1 MSGIGSMDCD
11 RSLTNGLKDQL
22 EAVPCAEQE
31 ETRRVGP
38 TLARFA
44 VASMDA
50 PRLTETI
57 SLAEKVHSALV
68 SRSNGSPVFTGCDE
82 SGIPLKGHS
91 HAYIFC
97 ESNVGLGRG
106 ERGEI
111 THITVY
117 ASSGFG
123 QKEKRAIEGLTRVW
137 GHGLDDLQLVLLGVG
152 QPEDFAGFNTTK
164 GDYPLFAMSKCWVSR
179 TPFVPTRH
187 PKATR
192 AGVPKRDASGLQ
204 IGSPEHDLRRLLLL
218 DGFPSPIS
226 VVPIA
231 GTKLDEQEVAWY
243 SFLRRRETGEG
254 KPAAN
259 GAGYGFRI
267 EFPEPVSGPVVVGY
281 GAHFGMG
288 EFVAEDGSQNKVT
301 RKGVGV

>member
-1 MSGIGSMDCD
+1 
-11 RSLTNGLKDQL
+11 
-22 EAVPCAEQE
+22 
-31 ETRRVGP
+31 
-38 TLARFA
+38 
-44 VASMDA
+44 MDA

-57 SLAEKVHSALV
+57 SLAEKVHVALV

-82 SGIPLKGHS
+82 SGIPLKGHR

-106 ERGEI
+106 DRGEI
-111 THITVY
+111 THVTVY

-123 QKEKRAIEGLTRVW
+123 QKEKQAIEGLTRVW
-137 GHGLDDLQLVLLGVG
+137 GHELDDLQLVLLGIG
-152 QPEDFAGFNTTK
+152 QPEDFAGSNTTK
-164 GDYPLFAMSKCWVSR
+164 GDCPLFAWSKNWISR

-192 AGVPKRDASGLQ
+192 AGVPKLDASGLQ

-218 DGFPSPIS
+218 DGFPAPIS
-226 VVPIA
+226 VEPVA
-231 GTKLDEQEVAWY
+231 GTKLDEQVVPWHV
-243 SFLRRRETGEG
+243 FLRRRETGEG

-259 GAGYGFRI
+259 GAGYGFRL
-267 EFPEPVSGPVVVGY
+267 EFQEPVQGPVAVGY

-288 EFVAEDGSQNKVT
+288 GFAGEIILRM
-301 RKGVGV
+301 RKPTMIQCKSVMICLI

>member
-1 MSGIGSMDCD
+1 MSEICSVEYH
-11 RSLTNGLKDQL
+11 RPITKDL
-22 EAVPCAEQE
+22 IAVNTEVGK
-31 ETRRVGP
+31 VGP
-38 TLARFA
+38 TVARFA

-57 SLAEKVHSALV
+57 SLAEKVHAALV

-82 SGIPLKGHS
+82 AGIPLKGHR

-117 ASSGFG
+117 ASSGFS
-123 QKEKRAIEGLTRVW
+123 QKEKEAIEGLTRVW
-137 GHGLDDLQLVLLGVG
+137 GHGLDDLQLILLGIG

-164 GDYPLFAMSKCWVSR
+164 GGSPLFAKSKSWVSR
-179 TPFVPTRH
+179 TPFVSTRH
-187 PKATR
+187 PKATK

-204 IGSPEHDLRRLLLL
+204 IGSPEHDLRRLLVL
-218 DGFPSPIS
+218 DGFPAPIS
-226 VVPIA
+226 VEPVA
-231 GTKLDEQEVAWY
+231 GTMLGGQEVAWHN
-243 SFLRRRETGEG
+243 FLRRRETGEG

-259 GAGYGFRI
+259 GAGHGFRI
-267 EFPEPVSGPVVVGY
+267 EFPEPVQGPMAVGY

-288 EFVAEDGSQNKVT
+288 EFVIETDH
-301 RKGVGV
+301 

>member
-1 MSGIGSMDCD
+1 MSGIGSLDCD
-11 RSLTNGLKDQL
+11 RSLMGLKDDF
-22 EAVPCAEQE
+22 EAVPSAEQKE
-31 ETRRVGP
+31 IRKVGP
-38 TLARFA
+38 IVARFA

-57 SLAEKVHSALV
+57 SLAEKVHAALV

-82 SGIPLKGHS
+82 SGKPLKGHS

-106 ERGEI
+106 DRGEI

-117 ASSGFG
+117 ASAGFG
-123 QKEKRAIEGLTRVW
+123 QKEKQAIEGLTRVW
-137 GHGLDDLQLVLLGVG
+137 GHGLDDLQLVLLGIG
-152 QPEDFAGFNTTK
+152 QSEDFGGSNTTK
-164 GDYPLFAMSKCWVSR
+164 GDCSLFAMSKSWVSR

-192 AGVPKRDASGLQ
+192 AGVPKLDASGLQ
-204 IGSPEHDLRRLLLL
+204 IGSPEHDLRRLLVL
-218 DGFPSPIS
+218 DGFPAPIS
-226 VVPIA
+226 VEPIS
-231 GTKLDEQEVAWY
+231 GTILGEQEVPWHG
-243 SFLRRRETGEG
+243 FLRRRETGEG

-267 EFPEPVSGPVVVGY
+267 EFPEPVSGPVAVGY

-288 EFVAEDGSQNKVT
+288 GFEGDDET
-301 RKGVGV
+301 RRRGI

>member
-1 MSGIGSMDCD
+1 MSGIGSLDCD
-11 RSLTNGLKDQL
+11 RSLMGLKDDF
-22 EAVPCAEQE
+22 EAVPSAEQNE
-31 ETRRVGP
+31 IRKVGP
-38 TLARFA
+38 TVARFA

-57 SLAEKVHSALV
+57 SLAEKIHAALV

-82 SGIPLKGHS
+82 SNKPLKGHR

-97 ESNVGLGRG
+97 ESNIGLGRG
-106 ERGEI
+106 DRGEI

-117 ASSGFG
+117 ASSGFS
-123 QKEKRAIEGLTRVW
+123 QKEKYAIEGLTRVW
-137 GHGLDDLQLVLLGVG
+137 GHGLDDLQLVLLGMG

-164 GDYPLFAMSKCWVSR
+164 GDSPLFTESKNWISR

-204 IGSPEHDLRRLLLL
+204 IGSPEQDLRRLLKLG
-218 DGFPSPIS
+218 GFP
-226 VVPIA
+226 VPVAVEPVA
-231 GTKLDEQEVAWY
+231 GTILGEQEVAWHA
-243 SFLRRRETGEG
+243 FLRRRETGEG

-267 EFPEPVSGPVVVGY
+267 EFPEPVQGPVAVGY

-288 EFVAEDGSQNKVT
+288 GFAPEVIGKINGSAG
-301 RKGVGV
+301 RLLM

>member
-1 MSGIGSMDCD
+1 MSGIGSADCD
-11 RSLTNGLKDQL
+11 RSLIKILKDDF
-22 EAVPCAEQE
+22 EAVPSAEQE
-31 ETRRVGP
+31 ETRKVGP
-38 TLARFA
+38 TVARFV
-44 VASMDA
+44 VASLNS

-57 SLAEKVHSALV
+57 SLAEKIHAALV
-68 SRSNGSPVFTGCDE
+68 SRSDGSPVFTGCDK
-82 SGIPLKGHS
+82 SGKPLKGHR

-97 ESNVGLGRG
+97 ESNVGLGRR

-117 ASSGFG
+117 APLGFG
-123 QKEKRAIEGLTRVW
+123 QKEKQAIESFNRVW

-152 QPEDFAGFNTTK
+152 QPEDFARLDMTK
-164 GDYPLFAMSKCWVSR
+164 GYCPLFARSKCWVSR

-192 AGVPKRDASGLQ
+192 AGMPKVDASGLQ
-204 IGSPEHDLRRLLLL
+204 IGSPEHDLRRLLKL
-218 DGFPSPIS
+218 DGFPDP
-226 VVPIA
+226 VAVDPVA
-231 GTKLDEQEVAWY
+231 GTKLDNQEVVWHD
-243 SFLRRRETGEG
+243 FLRRREKGEG

-267 EFPEPVSGPVVVGY
+267 EFPEQVQGPVSVGY

-288 EFVAEDGSQNKVT
+288 GFAPDI
-301 RKGVGV
+301 